1 MNFDKFLKFFVPKD
15 DSFFPL
21 FENDAQNLIT
31 ACISLKKLLNAEDEE
46 KRSKYIKKIKDIE
59 HHGDEITQQIYDQL
73 NRSFITP
80 FDREDIHELATNID
94 DVVDSIKGVSRRI
107 NLYRPKE
114 VSLIFG
120 EIAEVLHQAGIEV
133 EISVNGLSHPG
144 SKKEIILEAC
154 RNLNK
159 LEKKADDLYHSGI
172 RTLFEE
178 EKDAI
183 ELIKKKDI
191 LETLEKCVNKAENI
205 SDTIKEIL
213 IKMA

>member
-120 EIAEVLHQAGIEV
+120 EIAEVLHQAGLEV

-159 LEKKADDLYHSGI
+159 LEKKADDYYHSGI
-172 RTLFEE
+172 RALFEE

>member
-120 EIAEVLHQAGIEV
+120 EIAEVLHQAGLEV

-172 RTLFEE
+172 RALFEE

>member
-1 MNFDKFLKFFVPKD
+1 
-15 DSFFPL
+15 
-21 FENDAQNLIT
+21 
-31 ACISLKKLLNAEDEE
+31 LLNAEDEE
-46 KRSKYIKKIKDIE
+46 KRSKYIKRIKDIE

-107 NLYRPKE
+107 NLYKPKE

-120 EIAEVLHQAGIEV
+120 DIAEVLHQAGVEV

-159 LEKKADDLYHSGI
+159 LEKKADDYYHSGI
-172 RTLFEE
+172 RALFEE
-178 EKDAI
+178 EKM
-183 ELIKKKDI
+183 LSNSSRRKTFWKPSKN
-191 LETLEKCVNKAENI
+191 V
-205 SDTIKEIL
+205 
-213 IKMA
+213 